1 MIDKPEQDRR
11 NAARRRVFK
20 GAQIVFQD
28 RASTIDCLVRDLS
41 DRGARLK
48 VESPIG
54 IPDSFDLVLEA
65 ATVRNCRVTWRKASQ
80 IGVEF
85 SKTLDRPQDRS
96 GISR

>member
-1 MIDKPEQDRR
+1 MDKPEQDRR

-20 GAQIVFQD
+20 GAIIVFQD

-85 SKTLDRPQDRS
+85 RETLDRPQDRS
-96 GISR
+96 GIAR